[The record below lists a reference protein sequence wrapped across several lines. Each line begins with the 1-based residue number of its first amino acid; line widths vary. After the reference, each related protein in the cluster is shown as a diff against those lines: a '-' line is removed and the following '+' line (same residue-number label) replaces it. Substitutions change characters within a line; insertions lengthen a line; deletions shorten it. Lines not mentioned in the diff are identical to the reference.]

1 MYHVQLQAPVLG
13 VTPHCTPMGAAGCL
27 HGGEGRW
34 EEEEKGRAWS
44 KFRMQKS
51 LQRKAPAL
59 CPRAGVGAEGFASC
73 LSLWLLPGSQI
84 VRRRAGEGAQ
94 ELSDVVSAVTPL
106 NKAHLSGRQQIQQDF
121 CRPDGEG

>member
-1 MYHVQLQAPVLG
+1 MQL
-13 VTPHCTPMGAAGCL
+13 GASMV
-27 HGGEGRW
+27 
-34 EEEEKGRAWS
+34 EKGGGRRRRREEHGANS
-44 KFRMQKS
+44 ECRNPCKGKPQ
-51 LQRKAPAL
+51 LCAL
-59 CPRAGVGAEGFASC
+59 GAGVGAEGFASS

-121 CRPDGEG
+121 CRPDWEG